1 MLSGE
6 KVTITTGNGLTVK
19 GSSVVAEN
27 DVSLTAGNNVD
38 ITADNK
44 LHVGGADLIAQKDLN
59 FTGDSVQ
66 IDPGYNAKQQEVSVG
81 AATRPGKHWVL
92 DTKKT
97 SIDVS

>member
-1 MLSGE
+1 MQHDETTREKGSLLSGE
-6 KVTITTGNGLTVK
+6 KVTITTGNDLTVK

-66 IDPGYNAKQQEVSVG
+66 IDPGYDAKQQEVSVG
-81 AATRPGKHWVL
+81 AATRPGR
-92 DTKKT
+92 
-97 SIDVS
+97 